1 MMEMIPYHNPRFLG
15 RPGPRELSAGHFIAF
30 VPALINRR
38 FSPQK
43 LMIAD
48 MGQSV
53 MALRENRNN
62 STEYVVSALLVTKIG
77 RRTR

>member
-1 MMEMIPYHNPRFLG
+1 MIEMIPYHKPRFFG
-15 RPGPRELSAGHFIAF
+15 RPGGRELSAGHFIAC

-38 FSPQK
+38 FSPQN

-48 MGQSV
+48 TGQSV
-53 MALRENRNN
+53 MALRENSNS
-62 STEYVVSALLVTKIG
+62 STEYRVSALLVTKIG